1 MAQAPIFCGALNFY
15 SLLEIKQCRGFEN
28 MCLRRFKQ
36 GEEIYHHPSSAFGFA
51 TAFLTGAAAFA
62 GVDFEAPTLAP

>member
-28 MCLRRFKQ
+28 MCLRRFRNRIL
-36 GEEIYHHPSSAFGFA
+36 EIICHIVAKNIYVITF
-51 TAFLTGAAAFA
+51 
-62 GVDFEAPTLAP
+62 